1 MTNLNMPKVS
11 TLFRKGY
18 LLAGVIMAA
27 NMFVVN
33 EMKASE
39 NDNSIK
45 GTTEKKDSNIDSL
58 KNIYMLNQGMPGNI
72 VQTGE
77 EGGKENDQKKQ
88 SPLDILLSLENYFN
102 LFGTLA
108 LSGIN
113 NYLKWWDYN
122 AGGYCTLR
130 IGCLGYRTKKFFDIV
145 QLDFNLNLWRGI
157 GWLIP
162 HIIKFRQSLT
172 KAEIKDTTENKPNE
186 EGLEIKSVSNVSPW
200 VSFLF
205 KGILRGFVSAP
216 LTFHI
221 SNFSIA
227 ISLDSI
233 LWEFV
238 IGRFFD
244 EDKEEKPPVT
254 KIEIEK
260 KEIGYQP
267 AE

>member
-1 MTNLNMPKVS
+1 MVKLNMVNMN

-18 LLAGVIMAA
+18 LLAGVVMAA
-27 NMFVVN
+27 NMLVVN
-33 EMKASE
+33 EMKAME
-39 NDNSIK
+39 TRDPEIDEQNLQGQIPVF
-45 GTTEKKDSNIDSL
+45 TKK
-58 KNIYMLNQGMPGNI
+58 K
-72 VQTGE
+72 
-77 EGGKENDQKKQ
+77 EGDHKKKQ
-88 SPLDILLSLENYFN
+88 GPLDILLSGENYFN

-108 LSGIN
+108 LSCAN
-113 NYLKWWDYN
+113 NYFKLWDYN
-122 AGGYCTLR
+122 AGGYLNLR
-130 IGCLGYRTKKFFDIV
+130 IGCLGWRTKKFFDIV

-244 EDKEEKPPVT
+244 EDKEEKPQVT
-254 KIEIEK
+254 VISNEGNQNPLYDSPTTTKND
-260 KEIGYQP
+260 
-267 AE
+267 

>member
-1 MTNLNMPKVS
+1 MN

-18 LLAGVIMAA
+18 LLAGVVMAA
-27 NMFVVN
+27 NMLVVN
-33 EMKASE
+33 EMKAME
-39 NDNSIK
+39 TRDPEIDEQNLQGQIPVF
-45 GTTEKKDSNIDSL
+45 TKK
-58 KNIYMLNQGMPGNI
+58 K
-72 VQTGE
+72 
-77 EGGKENDQKKQ
+77 EGDHKKKQ
-88 SPLDILLSLENYFN
+88 GPLDILLSGENYFN

-108 LSGIN
+108 LSCAN
-113 NYLKWWDYN
+113 NYFKLWDYN
-122 AGGYCTLR
+122 AGGYLNLR
-130 IGCLGYRTKKFFDIV
+130 IGCLGWRTKKFFDIV

-244 EDKEEKPPVT
+244 EDKEEKPQVT
-254 KIEIEK
+254 VISNEGNQNPLYDSPTTTKND
-260 KEIGYQP
+260 
-267 AE
+267 